1 MIRKRGDKY
10 VVLSE
15 KKDRSGK
22 RNLGSA
28 KTLAGAKKR
37 LAIVEMFKHR
47 KAP

>member
-22 RNLGSA
+22 RKNLGSA
-28 KTLAGAKKR
+28 KTLAGAKRR
-37 LAIVEMFKHR
+37 LAQVEWFSR
-47 KAP
+47 KK